1 MWLLFIKIPWQKT
14 LRRLLAE
21 IICNFLMGN
30 WDSMTGGAPRM
41 DEVDKSLDTIQ
52 NFKAYP
58 VTLVNYC
65 REANRPSL
73 LREGSWHD

>member
-1 MWLLFIKIPWQKT
+1 MWLFFIKIPWQKT

-21 IICNFLMGN
+21 IACNFLVED
-30 WDSMTGGAPRM
+30 WDFMTRGGPRM

-52 NFKAYP
+52 HFKAYQI
-58 VTLVNYC
+58 TLVSYC
-65 REANRPSL
+65 REANRASL